1 MKTHSSILAWRIPWT
16 GEPGRLQSIGS
27 YRVGQDWSNLVCM
40 HELVVEFDSSS
51 HFQEREARNRNPFG
65 IFREQFPPTAGH
77 REKLGF
83 PNQFSTARKNL
94 GPPTNR
100 WAPVT
105 THLGLPRWLSAKEP
119 ACRCRRCKRCG
130 VDPWV
135 GKAPWRRAWQPTSVS
150 CLGSPMGRGAWEA
163 TVHEVTM
170 SWTRLRRLSTQAH
183 TSHWTLVGLGGPKS
197 SFRSQLIPVCPS
209 SLPQLSVTAVP
220 GQSTPLLIPRRS
232 GALSSVSNSITTTWN
247 GHKI

>member
-94 GPPTNR
+94 GSPTNIL
-100 WAPVT
+100 AQVT
-105 THLGLPRWLSAKEP
+105 PHLWLQSLLSAKDP
-119 ACRCRRCKRCG
+119 AWRCMRLKRFG
-130 VDPWV
+130 FVPWV
-135 GKAPWRRAWQPTSVS
+135 GKVPWRRAWQPTSVS
-150 CLGSPMGRGAWEA
+150 CLGSPMDRGAWGA
-163 TVHEVTM
+163 TVHGVAKSRTWWLTAK
-170 SWTRLRRLSTQAH
+170 SQTWLSTH
-183 TSHWTLVGLGGPKS
+183 EG
-197 SFRSQLIPVCPS
+197 
-209 SLPQLSVTAVP
+209 
-220 GQSTPLLIPRRS
+220 
-232 GALSSVSNSITTTWN
+232 
-247 GHKI
+247 

>member
-40 HELVVEFDSSS
+40 HALVVEFDSSS

-100 WAPVT
+100 WPPVT
-105 THLGLPRWLSAKEP
+105 THLGLPRWLSAKES
-119 ACRCRRCKRCG
+119 ACRCRRRKRCG

-135 GKAPWRRAWQPTSVS
+135 GKVPWRRAWQPTSVS
-150 CLGSPMGRGAWEA
+150 CLGSPMDRGAWGA
-163 TVHEVTM
+163 TVHGVAKSRTWWLTAE
-170 SWTRLRRLSTQAH
+170 SDIIEHARRLTTQ
-183 TSHWTLVGLGGPKS
+183 
-197 SFRSQLIPVCPS
+197 
-209 SLPQLSVTAVP
+209 
-220 GQSTPLLIPRRS
+220 
-232 GALSSVSNSITTTWN
+232 
-247 GHKI
+247 